1 MLQWIAAVL
10 GIADPP
16 LALLFIMGCL
26 FLIVFY
32 RFSVVISD
40 LKDANIS
47 LAQRV
52 AMLEFHLRSLNE
64 KQETRF
70 KPLTTRPARR
80 WRLRVVACGRRGSGR
95 SGGGLS
101 WSTGRRSTD
110 RSFSTTSTLPF
121 FSPHYAEQPL
131 LQAIKGVRPL
141 LYFSFW
147 VNNRVA
153 GTEPY
158 TYHLFNLLFHFFNS
172 LLVFF
177 IARKMLTWAGT
188 QGGHRE
194 WLAAF
199 AGAVFLLHPAQTE
212 AVAYVA
218 SRSENLSALFFYA
231 AFCVFLYRKSTAV
244 SWPAAAGVLVLYAA
258 AVSTKEHTITLPALL
273 LLTDYFWNP
282 GFSLQ
287 GIRRNWRLYVA
298 AGGHWSGRLRAG
310 PAPGQGSDHGRLR
323 DRRDFPGTTT
333 STPSGG
339 RCGSTSGCLS
349 LPVGQN
355 ADYDYPISRSVLD
368 HGAIAG
374 LAGLLL
380 LAGCAVYFRK
390 RFPLASYGYLAAL
403 ILFSPTSSIVPIQD
417 AVAERR
423 LYLPMVALLLVVV
436 EFLRRW
442 KARPLVLAASA
453 AVVLAALGL
462 ASYQRNQVW
471 GSDVALWEDTVGKA
485 PHNWRAHFQL
495 GVAYYQQGRCESAAL
510 QFAAAD
516 RAGQPDER
524 LLLDWA
530 LAEDCLNRPEAA
542 LEKLRRA
549 VRVRPTAY
557 GYALMGMIYG
567 KQQRYAEALSALR
580 TALAINPREDMAYF
594 YRGNV

>member
-1 MLQWIAAVL
+1 VAA
-10 GIADPP
+10 
-16 LALLFIMGCL
+16 
-26 FLIVFY
+26 
-32 RFSVVISD
+32 
-40 LKDANIS
+40 
-47 LAQRV
+47 
-52 AMLEFHLRSLNE
+52 
-64 KQETRF
+64 
-70 KPLTTRPARR
+70 
-80 WRLRVVACGRRGSGR
+80 
-95 SGGGLS
+95 GGLAALVAAILVY
-101 WSTGRRSTD
+101 GPALNGPFVFD
-110 RSFSTTSTLPF
+110 DQYLPF
-121 FSPHYAEQPL
+121 FSPHYAEQTL

-141 LYFSFW
+141 LYFTFW

-158 TYHLFNLLFHFFNS
+158 TYHLLNVLLHFFNS
-172 LLVFF
+172 LLVFVMV
-177 IARKMLTWAGT
+177 RKLLTWAGT
-188 QGGHRE
+188 QGGRRE

-231 AFCVFLYRKSTAV
+231 AFCVFLYRKSTAI

-287 GIRRNWRLYVA
+287 GIRRNWRLYVPLAVTGA
-298 AGGHWSGRLRAG
+298 AGFVLVLRLVR
-310 PAPGQGSDHGRLR
+310 
-323 DRRDFPGTTT
+323 
-333 STPSGG
+333 
-339 RCGSTSGCLS
+339 GSTSAGFGVKGLPWYDYFYTQWRA
-349 LPVGQN
+349 LWVYFRLFVAPVGQN
-355 ADYDYPISRSVLD
+355 ADYNYPISRSVLD

-380 LAGCAVYFRK
+380 LVGCAVYFRK

-403 ILFSPTSSIVPIQD
+403 ILFAPTSSIVPIQD

-442 KARPLVLAASA
+442 KAARPVLAAST
-453 AVVLAALGL
+453 AVVLAGLGL

-471 GSDVALWEDTVGKA
+471 GSDVALWEDTARKA
-485 PHNWRAHFQL
+485 PNNWRAHFQL
-495 GVAYYQQGRCESAAL
+495 GVAYYQQGRCESATF

-542 LEKLRRA
+542 LEQLRRA

-557 GYALMGMIYG
+557 GYSLMGMIYG
-567 KQQRYAEALSALR
+567 KQQKYTEALSALR

-594 YRGNV
+594 YRGNVSAAMGDLGKAVEDFRRAVEINPDNELARRGLGRAEMRLRQR

>member
-1 MLQWIAAVL
+1 MAA
-10 GIADPP
+10 
-16 LALLFIMGCL
+16 
-26 FLIVFY
+26 
-32 RFSVVISD
+32 
-40 LKDANIS
+40 
-47 LAQRV
+47 
-52 AMLEFHLRSLNE
+52 
-64 KQETRF
+64 
-70 KPLTTRPARR
+70 
-80 WRLRVVACGRRGSGR
+80 
-95 SGGGLS
+95 GGLAALVAAILVY
-101 WSTGRRSTD
+101 GPALNGPFVFD
-110 RSFSTTSTLPF
+110 DQYLPF
-121 FSPHYAEQPL
+121 FSPHYAEQTL

-141 LYFSFW
+141 LYFTFW

-158 TYHLFNLLFHFFNS
+158 TYHLLNVLLHFVNS

-177 IARKMLTWAGT
+177 IARKLLTWAGT

-194 WLAAF
+194 WLAAL

-231 AFCVFLYRKSTAV
+231 AFCVFLYRKSAAV

-287 GIRRNWRLYVA
+287 GIRRNWRLYVPLAVTGA
-298 AGGHWSGRLRAG
+298 AGFALVLRLVRGAVTAGFGIEGLPWYDYFYTQWRALWVYF
-310 PAPGQGSDHGRLR
+310 RL
-323 DRRDFPGTTT
+323 FVA
-333 STPSGG
+333 
-339 RCGSTSGCLS
+339 
-349 LPVGQN
+349 PVGLN
-355 ADYDYPISRSVLD
+355 ADYDYPISRSALD

-380 LAGCAVYFRK
+380 LVGCAVYFRK

-403 ILFSPTSSIVPIQD
+403 ILFSPTSSIMPIQD

-442 KARPLVLAASA
+442 KAKPLVLAASA
-453 AVVLAALGL
+453 GVVLAALGL

-516 RAGQPDER
+516 RPGQPDER

-557 GYALMGMIYG
+557 GYSLMGMIYG
-567 KQQRYAEALSALR
+567 KQQKYAEALSALR

-594 YRGNV
+594 YRGNVSAATGDLGKAAEDFRRAVEINPDNELARRGLDRAEMRLRQR